1 MESLIARQTRFKKQ
15 ILDVPS
21 PVIRTKYN
29 IKVPRAPVVPSA
41 PVVPGA
47 PVEVPSAPVIQTE
60 IRHAE
65 LSKNKQTINE
75 SSSVIRTEIRNAEP
89 LKSMADQNSRTES
102 ASVILT
108 VPKTYVILLTL
119 LFSVFVH

>member
-1 MESLIARQTRFKKQ
+1 MIARQTRFKKQ

-29 IKVPRAPVVPSA
+29 GAPLIPSA

-65 LSKNKQTINE
+65 LSKNKQIINE
-75 SSSVIRTEIRNAEP
+75 SVIQTEIQNQTEIRNAEP
-89 LKSMADQNSRTES
+89 LKSRTES
-102 ASVILT
+102 ASAILT
-108 VPKTYVILLTL
+108 VPKTFVILVTL
-119 LFSVFVH
+119 LFCVFVH